1 MEQYDYNKMTLRQEL
16 EARFNEAE
24 NLMKKIIPATQLIY
38 AAKSTALTNNRIKT
52 LVKEKP
58 SGYMYN
64 DKNAHALMSCNA
76 SQHGTVARAAIG
88 VLGALRESIQQQNG
102 SNTKEESLNDMRA
115 NMWGW
120 KYGYDN
126 PRGNCEELIEQRY
139 PKYIKR

>member
-1 MEQYDYNKMTLRQEL
+1 MTLRQEL

-24 NLMKKIIPATQLIY
+24 NFMKKTIPATQLVY
-38 AAKSTALTNNRIKT
+38 AAKSVADTNNRIKT
-52 LVKEKP
+52 LVREKP
-58 SGYMYN
+58 LGYIYN
-64 DKNAHALMSCNA
+64 DKHAHALMSCNA

-115 NMWGW
+115 NIWGW
-120 KYGYDN
+120 KYGYEN
-126 PRGNCEELIEQRY
+126 PHKNCEMLIGERY